1 MIAFLTLCYAAIVWL
16 IFIKLKLLPWNGKS
30 QAAVVGIGITAVFS
44 LVVAMSL
51 FQPFSKDVRV
61 YQRVVQI
68 VPRVTGRVI
77 EVPIAENAPV
87 AKGDVLFQIDPEPF
101 QYEVDRL
108 TADLKI
114 KKIVLDDARALAGA
128 KVAAEIKRE
137 RAQAEYDQTLAKFQ
151 AAQLDLREATVYA
164 PVDGVVTNLALAPGQ
179 IATKMAS
186 LPVMTVIDTATPII
200 LASFSQGALSFVTVG
215 DAVELA
221 FDRLPGRTVTGRV
234 EAIIPATGQG
244 QLPPSGTLLEWTDQ
258 PIPGRFGVRLKLD
271 EQFGDLPLAAGAS
284 GVAAVY
290 TDRAQAIR
298 IVRKVVIRMNSWLNY
313 IGV

>member
-1 MIAFLTLCYAAIVWL
+1 
-16 IFIKLKLLPWNGKS
+16 
-30 QAAVVGIGITAVFS
+30 
-44 LVVAMSL
+44 MSL

-77 EVPIAENAPV
+77 EVPITENAPV

-164 PVDGVVTNLALAPGQ
+164 PVDGVVTNLALASRSDREQDGFPPSHDGDRHPRRRSSLP
-179 IATKMAS
+179 AS
-186 LPVMTVIDTATPII
+186 LRVPCR
-200 LASFSQGALSFVTVG
+200 SSLSG
-215 DAVELA
+215 MRSNWPSMA
-221 FDRLPGRTVTGRV
+221 LPGRTVTGRV

-271 EQFGDLPLAAGAS
+271 EQFGRSFPWLP
-284 GVAAVY
+284 VH
-290 TDRAQAIR
+290 RAWRRSIPIAPR
-298 IVRKVVIRMNSWLNY
+298 PFGSSARW
-313 IGV
+313 